1 MPTGSER
8 TQANPQ
14 IDAEDKQ
21 IEMVNKQG
29 DQIDQAELAQPQTD
43 ADKMAAKRDDVD
55 EQGADKLPSEV
66 TDQLLDGADQVFM
79 AAFKNAQHDGLSR
92 EGALQV
98 AWNSIKQGF
107 ARGEDGSWHRKSAP
121 DDRVLGS
128 GVGGSAS

>member
-21 IEMVNKQG
+21 LEMVNKVG
-29 DQIDQAELAQPQTD
+29 DGVDQAELAEPQTD
-43 ADKMAAKRDDVD
+43 ADKAAAQRDDVD
-55 EQGADKLPSEV
+55 EKNTELPAEVQGKLM
-66 TDQLLDGADQVFM
+66 DGADQVFL
-79 AAFKNAQHDGLSR
+79 AAFKNSQQDGLSQ
-92 EGALQV
+92 EAAMQV

-107 ARGEDGSWHRKSAP
+107 EQHEDGTWHRKGQP
-121 DDRVLGS
+121 DDNVISS